1 MPLEI
6 LNNTVANIVRQD
18 YRTAD
23 VFKKYGLNYCCG
35 GNIPLK
41 DYCEQGAID
50 YNQVVEA
57 LEVATKDISVPN
69 SLNFAGWKTDFL
81 IDYVINVH
89 HAYLYQVLPS
99 LEAQVISFV
108 HTHQKQFPELR
119 ELPEIFSELSAV
131 LKTHNLYEEE
141 IIFPY
146 IKQIENT
153 HRRKESYGNLFVK
166 TLRKPLGNIEAD
178 HKKIAA
184 ILQELRQLT
193 GNYIYPD
200 NACTN
205 QRVVF
210 LKFRELDN
218 DLTQHKHLENNILF
232 PRAMQLEKDL
242 LQLKP

>member
-35 GNIPLK
+35 GDIPLK
-41 DYCEQGAID
+41 DSCEQSAID
-50 YNQVVEA
+50 YNLVVEA
-57 LEVATKDISVPN
+57 LQVATKDISVPN

-108 HTHQKQFPELR
+108 HTHQKQFPELK

-131 LKTHNLYEEE
+131 LKTHNRYEEE

-146 IKQIENT
+146 IKQIENA
-153 HRRKESYGNLFVK
+153 HRRKESYGNLFVR
-166 TLRKPLGNIEAD
+166 TLRKPLGNIEAE
-178 HKKIAA
+178 HKKISA
-184 ILQELRQLT
+184 ILKELRQIT
-193 GNYIYPD
+193 NQYAYPA

-205 QRVVF
+205 HRVM
-210 LKFRELDN
+210 LQKLRELDN
-218 DLTQHKHLENNILF
+218 DMMQHKHLENNILF
-232 PRAMQLEKDL
+232 PRAMQMEKEL
-242 LQLKP
+242 LQL